1 MFIQT
6 GWFKYI
12 FTTWIAGINT
22 FNWVRNHLNQFKIK
36 FLEQHCLPYHI
47 SLTLFIPLW
56 VSTHLAKYSL
66 FKPDRLA
73 GGEWNWDCVLL
84 FDDQTVVALSCWS
97 KFIECSGTACR
108 WIHIQIETPSRQE
121 PVLGLLGCS
130 ILSEAV
136 RGCLSETKP
145 KKWWAKW
152 QQAAAERWAT
162 TRKDLK
168 RQIDV
173 DVRRDETR
181 RDVARRGK
189 VKMWRWMEWQID
201 GLQLDTQSVNMN
213 ATWAGRA
220 GIHRLASTHTGT
232 HTHNEST
239 HACVEHTHKC
249 QAMKMFAQLAV
260 LRVGAVNKMLAPIPV
275 LLPACP
281 WCVIPC

>member
-1 MFIQT
+1 MSFSHSLPLSEYQL
-6 GWFKYI
+6 
-12 FTTWIAGINT
+12 TW
-22 FNWVRNHLNQFKIK
+22 
-36 FLEQHCLPYHI
+36 
-47 SLTLFIPLW
+47 
-56 VSTHLAKYSL
+56 KYSL
-66 FKPDRLA
+66 FKPDSLA

-181 RDVARRGK
+181 WEETRWDETRRGK
-189 VKMWRWMEWQID
+189 ARQSEDVKMNGVADRWLTARHTVSQHECNVGWPSRH
-201 GLQLDTQSVNMN
+201 TQTRVN
-213 ATWAGRA
+213 THW
-220 GIHRLASTHTGT
+220 HTHTQWKHTRVRRT
-232 HTHNEST
+232 HT
-239 HACVEHTHKC
+239 
-249 QAMKMFAQLAV
+249 
-260 LRVGAVNKMLAPIPV
+260 
-275 LLPACP
+275 
-281 WCVIPC
+281 